1 MSIEEELSKFV
12 SLEQVVAEA
21 AERLER
27 LRSETENYHEAA
39 TALTDVAQELRG
51 QIGTL
56 TDVVVA
62 IGRLIEALREADTAA
77 LLAGQHDIARRV
89 ELLGAELTR
98 GIGVFEE
105 ASRAAAEQASSL
117 GLALERYEGQLAG
130 LAAAVANA
138 RGETVARLDRL
149 SEEQEGRLAQTR
161 DALQASVE
169 AQHRQLDAGI
179 RQVAELVRQA
189 NSQVRKVWTT
199 LLAGLLVVG
208 AISAGALVGVFT
220 R

>member
-27 LRSETENYHEAA
+27 LRSETEHYSEAA

-138 RGETVARLDRL
+138 RSETVARLDRL

>member
-27 LRSETENYHEAA
+27 LRAETEHYSEAA

-98 GIGVFEE
+98 GIGVFDE

-138 RGETVARLDRL
+138 RSETVARLDRL